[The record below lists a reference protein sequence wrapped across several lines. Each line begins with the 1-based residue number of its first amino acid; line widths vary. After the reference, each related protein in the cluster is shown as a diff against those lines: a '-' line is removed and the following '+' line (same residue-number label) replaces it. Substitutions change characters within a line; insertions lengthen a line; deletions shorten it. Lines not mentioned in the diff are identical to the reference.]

1 MSDGYLITWLLDLDV
16 LIGDEARRLDL
27 EEELTV
33 YLVSLALVRRALNN
47 RIEFLRVDKLIDLE
61 ATSIASIDGHLHAWL
76 DVTCTRY
83 DTSHRYQLAY
93 VIGLHISHLHDM
105 LLGMLAVN
113 EHALIVAF

>member
-47 RIEFLRVDKLIDLE
+47 RIKFLRVDKLVDLE